1 MRGLI
6 VKDFCFMIQRGSLLF
21 LYLLMAVIFSFTM
34 DSTFTVSY
42 LSMMGGF
49 LAISTLS
56 YDAADNGYP
65 FLMTLPITAKTYAIE
80 KHFFVGMVQGCFWIF
95 AVALQVLLALVQRDM
110 QRFLEELPVYASFL
124 LVFFILISV
133 LLPIELKFGVEKS
146 RIVLLVLTGFIFFA
160 IFLGAKVMNPLTT
173 RLNGLNLDLSALT
186 GPMLAVGVLLL
197 AAVILAVCVACSIH
211 IMEHKEY

>member
-1 MRGLI
+1 MKGLI

-21 LYLLMAVIFSFTM
+21 FYLLMAVIFSFTM

-42 LSMMGGF
+42 LSVMGGF

-65 FLMTLPITAKTYAIE
+65 FLMTLPITAKTYALE
-80 KHFFVGMVQGCFWIF
+80 KHVFVGMVQGCFWVF
-95 AVALQVLLALVQRDM
+95 AVALQALLALVQQDM
-110 QRFLEELPVYASFL
+110 QRFLEELPVFASFL

-133 LLPIELKFGVEKS
+133 LIPIELKFGVEKS
-146 RIVLLVLTGFIFFA
+146 RIVLLVLTGFIIFA
-160 IFLGAKVMNPLTT
+160 FFLGAKVMIPLMT
-173 RLNGLNLDLSALT
+173 RLNGLDLDLS
-186 GPMLAVGVLLL
+186 MLSKTILATLLLL
-197 AAVILAVCVACSIH
+197 AAVILSVCVACSIH